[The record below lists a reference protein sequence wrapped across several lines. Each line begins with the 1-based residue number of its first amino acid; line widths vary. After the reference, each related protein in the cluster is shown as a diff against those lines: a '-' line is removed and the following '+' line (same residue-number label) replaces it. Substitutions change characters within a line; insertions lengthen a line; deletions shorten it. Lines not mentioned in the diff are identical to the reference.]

1 MTTAT
6 QTRRPQPAR
15 RAPFRLRG
23 RTRKTVLI
31 LHILSVGSWVGVD
44 VIVAVLVLTGWLSS
58 DPSVRGLAYQA
69 LGTFVGWP
77 MLVSA
82 LVSLVTGVLLGL
94 GSKYGLV
101 RYWWVAIKLCLNL
114 LLATLIVTALRGE
127 VANAAGLGGQLAV
140 GADLDWNFTNMIYPP
155 IVSPTALTI
164 AFLLAVF
171 KPWGRIRRRTVD
183 Q

>member
-1 MTTAT
+1 M
-6 QTRRPQPAR
+6 
-15 RAPFRLRG
+15 L
-23 RTRKTVLI
+23 L
-31 LHILSVGSWVGVD
+31 LHVVAGGSWFGLD
-44 VIVAVLVLTGWLSS
+44 VAMAILVFTAIGTYSAAV
-58 DPSVRGLAYQA
+58 RAYTLQS
-69 LGTFVGWP
+69 LRLITVWP
-77 MLVSA
+77 MFSA
-82 LVSLVTGVLLGL
+82 AMLSLITGILLGL

-101 RYWWVAIKLCLNL
+101 RYWWVAIKLCLIL

-127 VANAAGLGGQLAV
+127 VAKAAGLGGQLAV